1 MIFIGNSTLSGRS
14 SKKPSLEIYPRKRAR
29 HAILKYGNACVLSSG
44 GGSAQVKTWWKPPL
58 TRWRKFE
65 KKLRLPFFR
74 LKSWKGCYSRS
85 RWTFFLERFS
95 MKKNAP
101 RCDEIL
107 IFIIFVGRQR
117 FRRDLYPSS
126 IVILVGSLHRFRY
139 RDLRQMP
146 QVCWWL
152 PVEEV
157 TILVALM
164 TRAIVTDQA
173 QDAFEMARDRMVPRT
188 GWTLILLRWGHLCS
202 LCKYNFGQCTVHWLR
217 LNGFCEFFDRAIFA
231 QKMIFNICYIWCIYI
246 YMCVYYISDLCRY

>member
-1 MIFIGNSTLSGRS
+1 MVFVLLRRYIYIYIPLAYTCRHEYVNNIFLQIVGSSRMGLSSCLQCGI
-14 SKKPSLEIYPRKRAR
+14 KISLEVYPRKRAR

-74 LKSWKGCYSRS
+74 LKSWKGCYSQS

-117 FRRDLYPSS
+117 FRRDVYGMFIIYFYVILRGIFQSYVFLFETPPQSQTLTLTHKLVVLRISGFCLDHLFRSS
-126 IVILVGSLHRFRY
+126 ILITVG
-139 RDLRQMP
+139 
-146 QVCWWL
+146 
-152 PVEEV
+152 
-157 TILVALM
+157 
-164 TRAIVTDQA
+164 
-173 QDAFEMARDRMVPRT
+173 VP
-188 GWTLILLRWGHLCS
+188 CS
-202 LCKYNFGQCTVHWLR
+202 LLSWYVIFQMLSFINIFCCT
-217 LNGFCEFFDRAIFA
+217 AI
-231 QKMIFNICYIWCIYI
+231 C
-246 YMCVYYISDLCRY
+246 